1 MKLGFYGGSF
11 NPPHEGHQ
19 YIIEYCNKEF
29 DKFLV
34 IPNNNSPD
42 LNKDILAPFQH
53 RYNMLKL
60 QLRKKNV
67 EIDEFEINSNQT
79 NFTYLTIQYLMKKY
93 NEYEIFMVLGQ
104 DQLSNLH
111 NWYKIDFILKHTQI
125 ICFERKTKLKNL
137 NIPFNVKLINF
148 DFPFSSSY
156 IRERIQMNKSI
167 DSNIIN
173 KQVLNYIKENK
184 LYI

>member
-19 YIIEYCNKEF
+19 YIIEYCNKKF

-34 IPNNNSPD
+34 IPNYKSPD
-42 LNKDILAPFQH
+42 INKDVLAPFKH

-60 QLRKKNV
+60 QMGEEKI
-67 EIDEFEINSNQT
+67 EIDEYEVHSNQT

-93 NEYEIFMVLGQ
+93 NEYEIFMVLGR
-104 DQLSNLH
+104 DQLSNLQ
-111 NWYKIDFILKHTQI
+111 NWHKIDFILKHTQI
-125 ICFERKTKLKNL
+125 ICFEREKNLKNL
-137 NIPFNVKLINF
+137 NIPLNVKLINF

-156 IRERIQMNKSI
+156 IRERIQKKKSI
-167 DSNIIN
+167 DCNIIK
-173 KQVLNYIKENK
+173 KQVLNYIQKNK